1 MWFISKAK
9 GIGLMGQARKFVKKT
24 GLSLGLAAAIFA
36 AALSV
41 ASAEESRR
49 TPPASGDVTLRVK
62 AVFTPVAY
70 ITVSHEPIKLAD
82 ILRMT
87 EAGDAVTRQSFVSVR
102 GGLPGETVYMTC
114 GVERR
119 FDGEMVRS
127 RGCDGGNDI
136 TPVAI
141 IAGHSGGSNI
151 YLTDDLLPDP
161 EGRTSSSISIDITYI

>member
-1 MWFISKAK
+1 MRHKRTF
-9 GIGLMGQARKFVKKT
+9 LTKT
-24 GLSLGLAAAIFA
+24 GLCLGLSVAIFA

-41 ASAEESRR
+41 ASAEESRQR
-49 TPPASGDVTLRVK
+49 AAPVSGDASLRVK

-87 EAGDAVTRQSFVSVR
+87 EAGDAVTRQSFVSVK
-102 GGLPGETVYMTC
+102 GGVSGETVYMTC

-119 FDGEMVRS
+119 FDGQTVRN
-127 RGCDGGNDI
+127 RNCDGENAI

-141 IAGHSGGSNI
+141 VAGQSGGSNI

-161 EGRTSSSISIDITYI
+161 EGRNSSSISIDITYI